1 MRSFMN
7 AQFSDRFIPLFNPE
21 PTPSPTDPNPQDPP
35 SDPKP
40 EKTFTQAELNAL
52 IADRLDRQAKKYA
65 DYDELKTKLTA
76 LEQAEEERKKAQMS
90 EQDRLQ
96 AERDEAL
103 RKVSDV
109 EASVSAKVTAANQ
122 RLISAEF
129 RTLARE
135 ANVPADRIAAALKL
149 ADLSEANVDDEGN
162 VSGVKEAV
170 EALVSANPYLVAQ
183 AQPNPIGNPAP
194 SGEGKRDKTKEQALA
209 DMAEKV
215 RKNPTPE
222 AVAAYTKLKRELQG

>member
-1 MRSFMN
+1 MRTFLN
-7 AQFSDRFIPLFNPE
+7 AQFSDRFMPLFNPE
-21 PTPSPTDPNPQDPP
+21 PTPAPTDPNPQPDP
-35 SDPKP
+35 DPKP
-40 EKTFTQAELNAL
+40 EKTFTQAELDAL
-52 IADRLDRQAKKYA
+52 IADRLGRERKKYA

-76 LEQAEEERKKAQMS
+76 LEQAEEERKKTQMS
-90 EQDRLQ
+90 EQERLQ

-103 RKVSDV
+103 RKASEA

-149 ADLSEANVDDEGN
+149 ADLSGADVDDEGN

-170 EALVSANPYLVAQ
+170 EALVAANPYLAEKT
-183 AQPNPIGNPAP
+183 QPKPIGGAGGG
-194 SGEGKRDKTKEQALA
+194 GEPTDKTKEQLLKEA
-209 DMAEKV
+209 AEKA
-215 RKNPTPE
+215 RRTGRIE
-222 AVAAYTKLKRELQG
+222 DRMAYSALKDELNR